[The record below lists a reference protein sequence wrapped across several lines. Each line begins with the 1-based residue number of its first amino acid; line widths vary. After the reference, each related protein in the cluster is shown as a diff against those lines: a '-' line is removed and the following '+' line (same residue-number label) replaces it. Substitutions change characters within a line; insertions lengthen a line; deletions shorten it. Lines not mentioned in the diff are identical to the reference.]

1 MILEMRFSASSLAVG
16 WIFLSATALAQ
27 DRRPA
32 PPLQELFGTEVVY
45 PQGRGELQTTFGYW
59 FEQGDAADTIGLPV
73 SIEYGLT
80 DSWQIGIEWLAFSRV
95 SVPGAP
101 GVSDTGGV
109 AVGTKYG
116 VMNVRGSGV
125 HAAVGFDLAFSR
137 ELQPDGGV
145 KTGRELEPYLALAA
159 DLAGGRVQVF
169 GDVGLSLTSGSENA
183 VAGGI
188 TPARDEDTKLA
199 WNTGALVPLGRVTL
213 ATEINVRQDW
223 RHWSTRELH
232 AIPSISV
239 RLPRAWHIGVGAPV
253 GLTGVHG
260 ARALM
265 VHVIHEQ

>member
-27 DRRPA
+27 DRLPA

-59 FEQGDAADTIGLPV
+59 FERGDSAHATGLPV

-95 SVPGAP
+95 SVPGAT
-101 GVSDTGGV
+101 GVSGVGGV
-109 AVGTKYG
+109 AVDTKYS

-125 HAAVGFDLAFSR
+125 HAAVGIDLAFSR
-137 ELQPDGGV
+137 EIQPDGGV
-145 KTGRELEPYLALAA
+145 ETGRELEPYLALAA
-159 DLAGGRVQVF
+159 DLAGGRIQVF
-169 GDVGLSLTSGSENA
+169 GGAGLSLTGGSENA
-183 VAGGI
+183 GGT

-199 WNTGALVPLGRVTL
+199 WNTGALVPFGRVTL
-213 ATEINVRQDW
+213 ATEINVRYDW
-223 RHWSTRELH
+223 RHWSRRELH
-232 AIPSISV
+232 VIPSISV
-239 RLPRAWHIGVGAPV
+239 RLPRAWHIGIGAPV
-253 GLTGVHG
+253 GLTGVSGTH
-260 ARALM
+260 ALM